1 MKSVSEG
8 KLGVEEVKF
17 GSDLKTRDVTSRFKR
32 TLTLPGN
39 IIQRMSK
46 RKQKP
51 VRDLKENNF
60 NYNENCRNNMQ
71 EEQRTQNLQQQQQ
84 QQVHGVPRSHTNY
97 NNSER
102 NGPKKQFRKH
112 SMKKILLEFYFN
124 LINKDNKSL
133 YRNELSSSASD
144 LRVPPPR
151 LPQIPSDRVPGVT
164 GLRNHGNTCF
174 MNAVLQC
181 LSHTDILAE
190 YFVCDR
196 YKDDLSKKT
205 KNSKKYGTKGEIT
218 EQLALLLKAIWT
230 CQYDPEMSTAFK
242 SVVDKYGSQ
251 YRGNLQHDAQEF
263 LLWLLDKV
271 HEDLNTGSTNKYKI
285 MKVNKSYYSFFNFY
299 KFTNFRNS
307 SFRVR
312 KF

>member
-17 GSDLKTRDVTSRFKR
+17 CSDLKTRDVTSRFKR
-32 TLTLPGN
+32 TFTLPSN

-46 RKQKP
+46 RRPKSA
-51 VRDLKENNF
+51 RDTKENGLNLKENV
-60 NYNENCRNNMQ
+60 RNNMQ
-71 EEQRTQNLQQQQQ
+71 DEQRTQNL

-97 NNSER
+97 INTER
-102 NGPKKQFRKH
+102 NGPKKSFRKR
-112 SMKKILLEFYFN
+112 SVKKIFQKLFVEFVG
-124 LINKDNKSL
+124 KQNKSL
-133 YRNELSSSASD
+133 YRNELRSSASD

-190 YFVCDR
+190 YFVLDR
-196 YKDDLSKKT
+196 YKNDLSKKN
-205 KNSKKYGTKGEIT
+205 KNSKKKGTKGEIT

-230 CQYDPEMSTAFK
+230 CQYDPEMSTTFK

-263 LLWLLDKV
+263 FLWLLDKV
-271 HEDLNTGSTNKYKI
+271 HEDLNTATKDKYKM
-285 MKVNKSYYSFFNFY
+285 MKVCVKYFFINTKS
-299 KFTNFRNS
+299 
-307 SFRVR
+307 
-312 KF
+312 